1 MPEYYSLQFVL
12 FMVVTVMV
20 YYYLGKKKPGLQWVC
35 LFAASM
41 LYYLWSGFFYIF
53 FILVTALCTWV
64 SGLLFEK
71 ISNKSRLAI
80 KECGKTDKDK
90 KDAIKRKTKNRKKF
104 VLITVLLITFGILA
118 FIKYVPESWH
128 PIRGLLLPLGISF
141 YTFQSVS
148 YVIDSYNGDYPP
160 EKNFLKFLLFISY
173 FPQLLQGPINRF
185 DELSGQLIAKRDHID
200 ITLFQKG
207 LLRIGYGLFKKYA
220 IANLLVGTISAIF
233 DNVTPD
239 IPGSVVVYGI
249 LLYSAQQYA
258 DFSGGID
265 IAIGVS
271 ELFGIEM
278 APNFRQP
285 YFSISLADFWRR
297 WHISLGTWMRDYVFY
312 PFALS
317 KPMQKFGKVT
327 RKKLGK
333 HLGGVLPACL
343 ANILVFLVVG
353 LWHGSASHNILWG
366 LYNGIVIALSSILAP
381 AFTKCNT
388 IFHINVDGRPL
399 HIFRIIRTFVIVNIG
414 WYFDRIVNFEDCMTC
429 FRNTLLYFSPERFV
443 PTITDYNIPYIK
455 SLSVVAVAAC
465 FVVFIISFCKEKG
478 IDIAGRVIRTN
489 VAAKTA
495 IAIIVVLS
503 IQLSYSMTGIAAGFL
518 YANF

>member
-41 LYYLWSGFFYIF
+41 LYYLWSGTFYIF
-53 FILVTALCTWV
+53 FILATAFTTWIA
-64 SGLLFEK
+64 GILFEK
-71 ISNKSRLAI
+71 INTSSKDEMVSIPRTA
-80 KECGKTDKDK
+80 KEQRDNVK
-90 KDAIKRKTKNRKKF
+90 KKYKGRKRF
-104 VLITVLLITFGILA
+104 VLIVVILISFGILA
-118 FIKYVPESWH
+118 FIKYVPEGWR
-128 PIRGLLLPLGISF
+128 PIKGLLLPLGISF

-148 YVIDSYNGDYPP
+148 YVIDSYNGDYKP
-160 EKNFLKFLLFISY
+160 EKNFLKYLLFVSY

-185 DELSGQLIAKRDHID
+185 DELAVQLIAKRDHVEMN
-200 ITLFQKG
+200 LFQRG
-207 LLRIGYGLFKKYA
+207 LVRIGYGLFKKYA

-233 DNVTPD
+233 DNVTPG

-285 YFSISLADFWRR
+285 YFSVSLADFWRR

-317 KPMQKFGKVT
+317 KPMQKFGKAT
-327 RKKLGK
+327 RKSFGK
-333 HLGGVLPACL
+333 HLGGVLPACI

-381 AFTKCNT
+381 AFSRCNT
-388 IFHINVDGRPL
+388 IFHINIEGRPL
-399 HIFRIIRTFVIVNIG
+399 HVFRIIRTFIIVNIG
-414 WYFDRIVNFEDCMTC
+414 WYFDRIVNFDDCMIC
-429 FRNTLLYFSPERFV
+429 FRNTLLNFSPERFAS
-443 PTITDYNIPYIK
+443 TITDLNIPYIK
-455 SLSVVAVAAC
+455 SLTLVALLACIIVFVISVY
-465 FVVFIISFCKEKG
+465 KEKN
-478 IDIAGRVIRTN
+478 IDIAEKVTELKVIE
-489 VAAKTA
+489 KLG
-495 IAIIVVLS
+495 IALIVIFCV
-503 IQLSYSMTGIAAGFL
+503 QLSYSMTGVSAGFM